1 MRGYVNTWKLKGVFP
16 SSSQGF
22 LKGMS
27 KPAVHDFKVDGVDQ
41 VGALTLFNPV

>member
-1 MRGYVNTWKLKGVFP
+1 MFP

-27 KPAVHDFKVDGVDQ
+27 KPAVYDFKVDSIDQ